1 MDRRSLKTSRHEI
14 TQPNVAFVDGRL
26 YSKTYND
33 FYADTD
39 TVGECRRVHI
49 SPAKLAPRF
58 RESPCFTIFEFG
70 FGAAVNFLTIAE
82 TYLKNAPSTA
92 RLRFISCDSSP
103 LDHELLTT
111 VVKKLDLPHELVSEF
126 LFDYPPLVEG
136 IHRRLLQNE
145 RIELTLFFSDVQSA
159 LQEFLSTDSQGVD
172 AWILDGF
179 TPDRNP
185 SMWSTSSLSQLSS
198 RTKGG
203 GTVTSFSV
211 AGKIRR
217 PLEDSG
223 FRVERISHTK
233 HKKHTL
239 FATLNLLP
247 LEPISTPK
255 QVEVLGGGFAGTSI
269 ARALTRRQI
278 KVTLRSPTGTVAD
291 STSGIPVAVL
301 HGRLSTSCQSSVQ
314 FRNHAYFFSQSWIQQ
329 VTKLQ
334 ASGAIHIPC
343 ENMPWTRLQD
353 ITEQLDSRWCRRLDQ
368 LEINNFFN
376 LPIQS
381 NGFLFPRSTI
391 LEGPALCRALAQHP
405 LIDIRSTIERE
416 QSGSAIEEVKVLAT
430 AFSLPKEAQ
439 ITSPVEMIKVE
450 GQIDCFTSPT
460 QSYRSDLALIRTGYI
475 APQNGKLWVGST
487 YEYQPWGEFRA
498 TQHNL
503 ETLQSSTS
511 LTDWKHHTSFR
522 GTRAVT
528 SDKLPIIGQVA
539 PTIWLNLGHGS
550 SGTTTAP
557 FGAEIVASQ
566 IAGELPPIWSKHVGA
581 IAPDRFDVR
590 QKRRANPFQVNRNAC
605 QNLVRT

>member
-1 MDRRSLKTSRHEI
+1 MDRRSLEASRHEI

-33 FYADTD
+33 FYADAD
-39 TVGECRRVHI
+39 AVGECRRVHI
-49 SPAKLAPRF
+49 SPARLAPRF

-82 TYLKNAPSTA
+82 TYLENTCNTA

-103 LDHELLTT
+103 LDHKLLTT
-111 VVKKLDLPHELVSEF
+111 VVKKLNLPNKLVSEF
-126 LFDYPPLVEG
+126 LFDYPPVVEG
-136 IHRRLLQNE
+136 IHRRLLRNE
-145 RIELTLFFSDVQSA
+145 RIELTLIFADVQQA
-159 LQEFLSTDSQGVD
+159 FQEFLSTDSQGVD
-172 AWILDGF
+172 TWLLDGF
-179 TPDRNP
+179 TPDRNS
-185 SMWSTSSLSQLSS
+185 SMWSTKLLSQLSS
-198 RTKGG
+198 RTKVG

-211 AGKIRR
+211 AGKVRH

-223 FRVERISHTK
+223 FRVERISHTN

-239 FATLNLLP
+239 FATLNQLP
-247 LEPISTPK
+247 MEPISTPK
-255 QVEVLGGGFAGTSI
+255 QVKVLGGGFAGTSI

-278 KVTLRSPTGTVAD
+278 NVTLCSPTGTVAD

-343 ENMPWTRLQD
+343 ENMPWPRLQD
-353 ITEQLDSRWCRRLDQ
+353 IAGQLDSRWCRRLDR
-368 LEINNFFN
+368 LEINNFFD

-381 NGFLFPRSTI
+381 NGVLFPRSTI

-416 QSGSAIEEVKVLAT
+416 QSGAAIAEVKVLAT
-430 AFSLPKEAQ
+430 AFSLPKEVQ
-439 ITSPVEMIKVE
+439 IASPVEMIKVE

-475 APQNGKLWVGST
+475 APHNEKFWVGST
-487 YEYQPWGEFRA
+487 YEYQPWRDSRA
-498 TQHNL
+498 MRHNL
-503 ETLQSSTS
+503 ERLQTTTT
-511 LTDWKHHTSFR
+511 LTDWKHHASFR

-566 IAGELPPIWSKHVGA
+566 IAGELPPIWSKHLGA
-581 IAPDRFDVR
+581 VAPDRFDVR

-605 QNLVRT
+605 